1 MCEDPDGVI
10 KCHGLDVEG
19 GEDGLL
25 VRQGGVIIGG
35 DLEQREDDS
44 IASSVMVS

>member
-1 MCEDPDGVI
+1 MTQHPDGVI
-10 KCHGLDVEG
+10 EGHGLDVEG

-35 DLEQREDDS
+35 DLGGEDD
-44 IASSVMVS
+44 AHVA